1 MRTNPSL
8 ASRRQFGVTLIELI
22 VFIIVISL
30 SLGALVQVVNQSVS
44 SSVDP
49 ITRVRLLEIAQSQLD
64 EVQSRKFDENTP
76 TGGLPACVAAG
87 CAGIGLDAGE
97 DLDDA
102 STLDDVDDFHGY
114 DTSLVPGYTLLV
126 QVFEAGVDLGLAA
139 AVAKR
144 IEVTVTAP
152 TGEIIMLSTYR
163 ANF

>member
-1 MRTNPSL
+1 MLTKLSSIP
-8 ASRRQFGVTLIELI
+8 RRQRGVTLIELI

-30 SLGALVQVVNQSVS
+30 SLGALVYVINQSLIN
-44 SSVDP
+44 SVDP

-76 TGGLPACVAAG
+76 TGGVPACVGVG

-102 STLDDVDDFHGY
+102 STLDDVDDFHDY
-114 DTSLVPGYTLLV
+114 VTSPVPGYALLV
-126 QVFEAGVDLGLAA
+126 QVVEAGVDLGLAA
-139 AVAKR
+139 ADGKR
-144 IEVTVTAP
+144 IEVTVTAAS
-152 TGEIIMLSTYR
+152 GETVTLSTYR